1 MSDEFERLAPEFLAM
16 ARRIFAAGARSER
29 ARLRAVLDQDES
41 QALPSRRDPPRPR
54 RAAAGYGAISAP
66 VKQALNELM
75 VDSPEG
81 VSAGDIAAYFE
92 LQGSGPT
99 EKQVRAALKQLHN
112 TGDAIRAARGRYLGR
127 QESGARDEPGDESP
141 GPFNLAAE

>member
-16 ARRIFAAGARSER
+16 ARRIFEAGARSER

-41 QALPSRRDPPRPR
+41 QALPSRRDPPRAR